1 MPRRGLDTYIWRMCT
16 IRGIAVLLCAAALSV
31 ALGACGPAG
40 DRSAD
45 AGQCAGCHEGLEV
58 SSASHAG
65 CVSCHGGNAA
75 ERGKDGAHRGMYGLA
90 DASYAGR
97 WERGCGGCHPHHLER
112 MRSSQMFTN
121 AGMIAQIQAT
131 WEGQRDSVT
140 FAARAAQLHDLQ
152 GRPLAHASVTG
163 LDNLSGDLYRKFCA
177 RCHVGRLN
185 EADDGAGHAAGCAAC
200 HFPFADDAAYH
211 GGDPTMKGKSP
222 HSRTHAM
229 AGLPPMEACMRC
241 HQRSG
246 RIALAYQGLNDGNN
260 GLVPTRNGL
269 PGPVP
274 ASDQRSFSHIA
285 PDVHFAAGME
295 CIDCHTS
302 REVMG
307 EGYAAPGMHGQLEI
321 ACEDCH
327 GSGIAEPRF
336 AVAWREH
343 EPPVREGRQYGR
355 RTAAGTRALL
365 TSRGRPYSNAFED
378 SGKVA
383 VMLKRSGRVLRS
395 VVITGTPEHT
405 VAGHERL
412 ACHACHSRT
421 VVQCYGC
428 HTTYDKREYGWDFL
442 AGRASPGSF
451 SETEDVR
458 ALYPFPLA
466 VDTKG
471 RIGTVT
477 PGCQTFI
484 NVIEPDGSRSRDE
497 DVAVF
502 RGRRQLRF
510 APFFGHNTGPRAI
523 GCAECH
529 ENPAFLGFGQHVL
542 ERAALKAT
550 LLCEKDARKPLDG
563 FLHQDEQGIN
573 AHAAMSRDGARPL
586 EAAEIRRVFAVNLC
600 LVCHDKVVDV
610 IYRKPLDYHALDDTL
625 HRRLLAAG
633 R

>member
-1 MPRRGLDTYIWRMCT
+1 MSIA
-16 IRGIAVLLCAAALSV
+16 RGIAIFICLAGLSA
-31 ALGACGPAG
+31 ALGACGHPG
-40 DRSAD
+40 GTTAD
-45 AGQCAGCHEGLEV
+45 AERCVECHRGLET
-58 SSASHAG
+58 ASPTHAG
-65 CVSCHGGNAA
+65 CVSCHGGNPAGR
-75 ERGKDGAHRGMYGLA
+75 EKDAAHRGMYGLA

-97 WERGCGGCHPHHLER
+97 WERGCGGCHPHQLER
-112 MRSSQMFTN
+112 MRSSQMYTN

-131 WEGQRDSVT
+131 WEGERDSVT
-140 FAARAAQLHDLQ
+140 FATRAAPLHDLQ
-152 GRPLAHASVTG
+152 GMPLTHTPVVG

-177 RCHVGRLN
+177 RCHVGKQN
-185 EADDGAGHAAGCAAC
+185 EATDGAGHAAGCAAC
-200 HFPFADDAAYH
+200 HFPYADDAAYH
-211 GGDPTMKGKSP
+211 GDDKTMKGKSP

-229 AGLPPMEACMRC
+229 AGLPPMEACTRC

-246 RIALAYQGLNDGNN
+246 RVALAYQGLNDGNN
-260 GLVPTRNGL
+260 GLVPTRNGM
-269 PGPVP
+269 PGPLP
-274 ASDQRSFSHIA
+274 ASDQRNYAHIM

-307 EGYAAPGMHGQLEI
+307 EGYASPGMHGQLEI

-327 GSGIAEPRF
+327 GSGAEGPRF

-343 EPPVREGRQYGR
+343 DQPVREGRQYGR
-355 RTAAGTRALL
+355 RLPAGTRAVL
-365 TSRGRPYSNAFED
+365 TAKGRPYSNAFAD
-378 SGKVA
+378 SGKVG
-383 VMLKRSGRVLRS
+383 VLLKRSGRVLRS
-395 VVITGTPEHT
+395 VVITGTPAHT

-428 HTTYDKREYGWDFL
+428 HTTYDKREYGWDYM
-442 AGRASPGSF
+442 AGRASRGAF

-484 NVIEPDGSRSRDE
+484 NVIEEDGSRSRDE

-502 RGRRQLRF
+502 RGQRQLRF
-510 APFFGHNTGPRAI
+510 APFFGHNTGPRAV

-529 ENPAFLGFGQHVL
+529 GNPAFLGFGQHVL
-542 ERAALKAT
+542 ERGALKAT

-563 FLHQDEQGIN
+563 FLHQDEEGVK

-586 EAAEIRRVFAVNLC
+586 AAAEIRRVFAVNLC
-600 LVCHDKVVDV
+600 LICHDKVADV